1 MICPKCGSTQ
11 QDYMEYCTRC
21 GTLFKSDE
29 VDKIASKLS
38 VDGYL
43 HYYFKEYARGD
54 ALKKLSLRYLLLP
67 FNIPFLDHMPFTS
80 INLMLIVM
88 HALFALVVL
97 WKYSGPFA
105 ALYILVSILLIP
117 VYYIYNI
124 FTYNKKRLDNAFTRI
139 NKIKR
144 DNPEDKV
151 DELCTEDGKGNRL
164 VFWLSFLFVPV
175 ILFLWR
181 LFLYFITNL
190 SSIFNI

>member
-1 MICPKCGSTQ
+1 
-11 QDYMEYCTRC
+11 MEYCTRC

-29 VDKIASKLS
+29 VDKIASILS

-54 ALKKLSLRYLLLP
+54 SLKKLSLRYLLLP
-67 FNIPFLDHMPFTS
+67 FNIPFLDHLPFTS

-105 ALYILVSILLIP
+105 ALYILVSILLVP

-124 FTYNKKRLDNAFTRI
+124 FTYNKKRLDNAFIRI

-144 DNPEDKV
+144 DNKEEVV
-151 DELCTEDGKGNRL
+151 DDLCIIDGKGNRL
-164 VFWLSFLFVPV
+164 VFFLSFLFVPV
-175 ILFLWR
+175 IQFLWR